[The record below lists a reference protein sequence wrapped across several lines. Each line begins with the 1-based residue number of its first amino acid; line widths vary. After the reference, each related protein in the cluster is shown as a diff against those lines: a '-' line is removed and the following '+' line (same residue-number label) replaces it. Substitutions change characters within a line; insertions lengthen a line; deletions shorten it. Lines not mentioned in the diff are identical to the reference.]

1 MPIYNYQAFDT
12 EGTLHKG
19 SKDAASESE
28 VRQFLRSRELFPK
41 EIRTSRLYKTNF
53 GKVNDS
59 GKIKL
64 PKLPFRKWTSGK
76 VLTQFTRQLEVLLD
90 ASIPYD
96 KAFQLIIPQ
105 TEDSGFQSILS
116 DVRAQVVE
124 GIPLAV
130 AMGKHP
136 EVFPAMYVSMVR
148 SGENS
153 GNLGIIMKRLSDY
166 YETQERVRSKI
177 KGALIYPAFM
187 AFFGLAVVIFM
198 ITNIVPKITS
208 IFESQ
213 EAALPMPT
221 RILMGISEFAVNH
234 WFLLIFVIVIVVA
247 AAKVFLMSEQ
257 GRIWKNR
264 IELNIPGL
272 SSLRIKI
279 MVARYCQ
286 TLGTL
291 LKSDVDLKTAL
302 EISKK
307 VVVNKLFIEKL
318 DQMIIDVNNKG
329 IPLSAAM
336 AKIDYFPEY
345 VRHVVS
351 IGEEAA
357 RLDEL
362 LEKISDRMQEEVN
375 ILLEAMTSLLQP
387 ILIMLLG
394 GAVGF
399 IALAVLMPMLNMS
412 QILQ

>member
-1 MPIYNYQAFDT
+1 
-12 EGTLHKG
+12 
-19 SKDAASESE
+19 
-28 VRQFLRSRELFPK
+28 
-41 EIRTSRLYKTNF
+41 
-53 GKVNDS
+53 
-59 GKIKL
+59 
-64 PKLPFRKWTSGK
+64 
-76 VLTQFTRQLEVLLD
+76 
-90 ASIPYD
+90 
-96 KAFQLIIPQ
+96 
-105 TEDSGFQSILS
+105 
-116 DVRAQVVE
+116 
-124 GIPLAV
+124 
-130 AMGKHP
+130 
-136 EVFPAMYVSMVR
+136 
-148 SGENS
+148 
-153 GNLGIIMKRLSDY
+153 
-166 YETQERVRSKI
+166 
-177 KGALIYPAFM
+177 
-187 AFFGLAVVIFM
+187 
-198 ITNIVPKITS
+198 
-208 IFESQ
+208 
-213 EAALPMPT
+213 
-221 RILMGISEFAVNH
+221 MGISEFAVNH
-234 WFLLIFVIVIVVA
+234 WFLLIVITVLGVVA
-247 AAKVFLMSEQ
+247 AKLFLRSEQ

-264 IELNIPGL
+264 LELNMPGL
-272 SSLRIKI
+272 SRLRIKI

-336 AKIDYFPEY
+336 ARIDYFPEY

-387 ILIMLLG
+387 ILILLLG

>member
-1 MPIYNYQAFDT
+1 
-12 EGTLHKG
+12 
-19 SKDAASESE
+19 
-28 VRQFLRSRELFPK
+28 
-41 EIRTSRLYKTNF
+41 
-53 GKVNDS
+53 
-59 GKIKL
+59 
-64 PKLPFRKWTSGK
+64 
-76 VLTQFTRQLEVLLD
+76 
-90 ASIPYD
+90 
-96 KAFQLIIPQ
+96 
-105 TEDSGFQSILS
+105 
-116 DVRAQVVE
+116 
-124 GIPLAV
+124 
-130 AMGKHP
+130 
-136 EVFPAMYVSMVR
+136 
-148 SGENS
+148 
-153 GNLGIIMKRLSDY
+153 
-166 YETQERVRSKI
+166 
-177 KGALIYPAFM
+177 
-187 AFFGLAVVIFM
+187 
-198 ITNIVPKITS
+198 
-208 IFESQ
+208 
-213 EAALPMPT
+213 LPMPT

-264 IELNIPGL
+264 IELNMPGL
-272 SSLRIKI
+272 SRLRIKI

-394 GAVGF
+394 GVVGF

>member
-1 MPIYNYQAFDT
+1 MPIYNYQAFDA

-41 EIRTSRLYKTNF
+41 EIRTSRLYKANL
-53 GKVNDS
+53 GKRYNS
-59 GKIKL
+59 GKIKI
-64 PKLPFRKWTSGK
+64 PKLTFRKGTSEK

-105 TEDSGFQSILS
+105 TVDSGFQSVLS

-124 GIPLAV
+124 GVPLAG
-130 AMGKHP
+130 AMEKHP
-136 EVFPAMYVSMVR
+136 DVFPAMYVSMVR

-153 GNLGIIMKRLSDY
+153 GNLGIIMRRLADY

-187 AFFGLAVVIFM
+187 TVFGVAVVIFM
-198 ITNIVPKITS
+198 VTNIVPKITS

-213 EAALPMPT
+213 KAALPVPT
-221 RILMGISEFAVNH
+221 RILMGISEFALNH
-234 WFLLIFVIVIVVA
+234 WFLLIFMILLVTA
-247 AAKVFLMSEQ
+247 AAKIFFRSEQ
-257 GRIWKNR
+257 GRVWKNR
-264 IELNIPGL
+264 IELNMPGL
-272 SSLRIKI
+272 SRLRIKV

-291 LKSDVDLKTAL
+291 LRSGVDLKTSL

-318 DQMIIDVNNKG
+318 DQMIVDVNNKG

-362 LEKISDRMQEEVN
+362 LEKVADRMQEEVN
-375 ILLEAMTSLLQP
+375 TLLEAMTSLLQP
-387 ILIMLLG
+387 ILILLLG

-399 IALAVLMPMLNMS
+399 IALAVLLPMLNMS

>member
-1 MPIYNYQAFDT
+1 M
-12 EGTLHKG
+12 HKG
-19 SKDAASESE
+19 SKDASSESE

-41 EIRTSRLYKTNF
+41 EIRTSRLYRANF
-53 GKVNDS
+53 GKVSDS
-59 GKIKL
+59 GKIKF
-64 PKLPFRKWTSGK
+64 PKLPFHKGTSGK

-124 GIPLAV
+124 GVPLAG
-130 AMGKHP
+130 AMEKHP
-136 EVFPAMYVSMVR
+136 DVFPAMYVSMVR

-153 GNLGIIMKRLSDY
+153 GNLGIIMRRLADY

-187 AFFGLAVVIFM
+187 TVFGVAVVIFM

-221 RILMGISEFAVNH
+221 RILIGISEFVVNH
-234 WFLLIFVIVIVVA
+234 WFLLIFIILLVA
-247 AAKVFLMSEQ
+247 TASKIFFRSEQ
-257 GRIWKNR
+257 GKVWKNR
-264 IELNIPGL
+264 IELNMPGL
-272 SSLRIKI
+272 SRLRIKV

-291 LKSDVDLKTAL
+291 LKSDVDLKTSL

-318 DQMIIDVNNKG
+318 DQMIVDVNNKG

-336 AKIDYFPEY
+336 ARIDYFPEY

-362 LEKISDRMQEEVN
+362 LEKVADRMQEEVN
-375 ILLEAMTSLLQP
+375 TLLEAMTSLLQP
-387 ILIMLLG
+387 ILILLLG

-399 IALAVLMPMLNMS
+399 IALAVLLPMLNMS

>member
-1 MPIYNYQAFDT
+1 MPIYNYQAFDA

-41 EIRTSRLYKTNF
+41 EIRTRRLYKANF
-53 GKVNDS
+53 GKGSNS
-59 GKIKL
+59 GKIKI
-64 PKLPFRKWTSGK
+64 PKLPFRNGTSGK

-124 GIPLAV
+124 GVPLAG
-130 AMGKHP
+130 AMEKHP
-136 EVFPAMYVSMVR
+136 DVFPAMYVSMVR

-153 GNLGIIMKRLSDY
+153 GNLGIIMRRLADY

-187 AFFGLAVVIFM
+187 TVFGVAVVIFM
-198 ITNIVPKITS
+198 VTNIVPKITS

-213 EAALPMPT
+213 KAALPMPT
-221 RILMGISEFAVNH
+221 RILMGISEFALNH
-234 WFLLIFVIVIVVA
+234 WFLLILIILLAIA
-247 AAKVFLMSEQ
+247 AAKIFFRSEQ
-257 GRIWKNR
+257 GRVWKNR
-264 IELNIPGL
+264 IELNMPGL
-272 SSLRIKI
+272 SRLRIKV

-291 LKSDVDLKTAL
+291 LKSGVDLKTSL

-318 DQMIIDVNNKG
+318 DQMIVDVNNKG

-362 LEKISDRMQEEVN
+362 LEKVADRMQEEVN
-375 ILLEAMTSLLQP
+375 TLLEAMTSLLQP
-387 ILIMLLG
+387 ILILLLG

-399 IALAVLMPMLNMS
+399 IALAVLLPMLNMS